1 MSSFKKIAWSGSAV
15 VLALVMALSLMA
27 PKSAQAAATVTGISG
42 NVWNGAMAANFAP
55 LGNLAIKETTP
66 GEIAAGTL
74 ILTNATASVVYQDA
88 GVCTV
93 SGQATGGTLTCA
105 TAFAANV
112 ITLTFAGSSAAAGT
126 PTPATVTLSS
136 IEASTGATAIA
147 EGAINIA
154 SSGTS
159 TVVPAATSMG
169 TISAARLVL
178 GAAGPGVTCS
188 AGLMTAASFG
198 ADAGAQGGTLCA
210 TLATAAGVPMPNT
223 PITFT
228 VSTGV
233 VSTGTAKTVT
243 AFTATSPNTGLATT
257 GYRGAG
263 GTVGTDTA
271 LATNTSLNLVGTVNI
286 TLTAPT
292 GNTASKMTIQSPT
305 VLAIAPTVTNTSP
318 NYQSPKK
325 QTNFSVQTTDASGQG
340 VNSEVLLISVDKG
353 AVVQGFNASCG
364 TAKAVTATTV
374 TGALTDGGDVKSGV
388 VQLTYCA
395 NQLDGAGKATI
406 TVQNVSTSMP
416 NQTVAVSHAGRP
428 AKVEVTAT
436 GNALSVKVSDAGGNA
451 VADDTPIRFT
461 MSSNAGAVST
471 ACTNSSNGAASAV
484 VALIAATGTVIVST
498 DWNETG
504 AVATCAAAGSQQ
516 VATSVTVPGGSAS
529 SGGGTPAGGGTGALT
544 SGSVP
549 ATGFG
554 LIVFG
559 GGTVAQLVTASAVG
573 TSGALYATVG
583 GNFVPYVPGT
593 TIAAVNADFLAA
605 FPGGNVPANTAFVGR
620 K

>member
-15 VLALVMALSLMA
+15 LLALVMALGLMA
-27 PKSAQAAATVTGISG
+27 PKPAEAAVTVTSVSG
-42 NVWNGAMAANFAP
+42 NVWNGAMGANFAP
-55 LGNLAIKETTP
+55 LSNLVIKENAA
-66 GEIAAGTL
+66 GEITAGTL

-88 GVCTV
+88 GVCTI

-105 TAFAANV
+105 AAFAANTL
-112 ITLTFAGSSAAAGT
+112 TLTFAGSSAAAAT

-136 IEASTGATAIA
+136 IEATTAATAIA
-147 EGAINIA
+147 EGPINIA

-159 TVVPAATSMG
+159 TVVPAATSLG
-169 TISAARLVL
+169 TITAARLVL
-178 GAAGPGVTCS
+178 GTVGPGVACTVGVM
-188 AGLMTAASFG
+188 APGTFAA
-198 ADAGAQGGTLCA
+198 DPLAQGGALCA
-210 TLATAAGVPMPNT
+210 SLATAAGAVMAT
-223 PITFT
+223 VPITFT

-243 AFTATSPNTGLATT
+243 AFTASTGIATT
-257 GYRGAG
+257 NYRGSG
-263 GTVGTDTA
+263 GAAGTDTA

-305 VLAIAPTVTNTSP
+305 VLAIAPTVTNTTP

-325 QTNFSVQTTDASGQG
+325 QTNLSVQVTDAAGQG
-340 VNSEVLLISVDKG
+340 VNNEVLLLSTDKG
-353 AVVQGFNASCG
+353 ALVQGFDATCG
-364 TAKAVTATTV
+364 TAKAVTATTAS
-374 TGALTDGGDVKSGV
+374 GPLTLGGDVKSGV
-388 VQLTYCA
+388 VPLTYCA

-406 TVQNVSTSMP
+406 TAQNVSTSMA
-416 NQTVAVSHAGRP
+416 NQTVSVSHAGRP
-428 AKVEVTAT
+428 NKVEVTAT
-436 GNALSVKVSDAGGNA
+436 GNAVSVKVSDAGGNP

-471 ACTNSSNGAASAV
+471 ACTTSSNGAASAV
-484 VALIAATGTVIVST
+484 VALIAPTGTVIVST

-504 AVATCAAAGSQQ
+504 AFATCAAAGSQQ
-516 VATSVTVPGGSAS
+516 VAASVTVPGGTAT
-529 SGGGTPAGGGTGALT
+529 SGGGTAGGGTGALT

-559 GGTVAQLVTASAVG
+559 GGTVAQLVTASGVG
-573 TSGALYATVG
+573 NSGALYATVG